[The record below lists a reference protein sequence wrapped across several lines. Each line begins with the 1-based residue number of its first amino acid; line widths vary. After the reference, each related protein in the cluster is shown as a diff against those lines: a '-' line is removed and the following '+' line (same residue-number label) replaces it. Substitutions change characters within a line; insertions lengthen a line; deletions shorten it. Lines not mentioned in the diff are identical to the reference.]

1 MTDKV
6 PTLYRVLMFG
16 GRAYD
21 KGDKVEKEVRRL
33 RSEATHRG
41 AELLIITGGAPGA
54 DTLCEVIGKAENCH
68 VARIDALWNWR
79 HNGAG
84 PQRNGVM
91 VALDP
96 HEAVCFHANI
106 KKSKGSA
113 SSLRLLKAHMAEH
126 GHTIPVKLV
135 K

>member
-1 MTDKV
+1 M
-6 PTLYRVLMFG
+6 MFG
-16 GRAYD
+16 GRTYD
-21 KGDKVEKEVRRL
+21 KGDKVEKEIKRVQSVALGLGR
-33 RSEATHRG
+33 
-41 AELLIITGGAPGA
+41 ELLLITGGAGGA
-54 DTLCEVIGKAENCH
+54 DTLVETIGKLNNCH
-68 VARIDALWNWR
+68 VARIDALWDTR

-106 KKSKGSA
+106 AKSRGSA
-113 SSLRLLKAHMAEH
+113 SSLRILHDHMRRH
-126 GHTIPVKLV
+126 GHKIPVKTV